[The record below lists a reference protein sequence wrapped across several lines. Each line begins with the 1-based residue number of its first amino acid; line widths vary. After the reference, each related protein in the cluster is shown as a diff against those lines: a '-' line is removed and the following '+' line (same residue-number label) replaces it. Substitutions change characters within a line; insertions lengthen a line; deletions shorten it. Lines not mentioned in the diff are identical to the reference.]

1 MTYEAILDSMDVR
14 GIHDWERFVNALQ
27 SDSALSTQTRLDVLC
42 ELIKSKVRM
51 DSIKSLDEWK

>member
-14 GIHDWERFVNALQ
+14 SIHDWERFVNALQ

-51 DSIKSLDEWK
+51 DSIQSLDEWK